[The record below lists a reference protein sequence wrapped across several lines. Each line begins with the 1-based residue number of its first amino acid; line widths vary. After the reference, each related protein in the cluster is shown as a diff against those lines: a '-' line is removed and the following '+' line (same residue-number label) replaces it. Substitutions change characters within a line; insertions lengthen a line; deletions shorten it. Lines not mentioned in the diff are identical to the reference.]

1 MGNLY
6 YFASPM
12 EVAEKKNK
20 NKRYKPILE
29 GIPDWPVYQLSK
41 NRKEFI
47 EEVAK
52 RSFDHV
58 RQLRPTTKQLLDELE
73 ATVYR
78 EQQRMK
84 RNRWRV
90 DPQDEPRFWAKVKE
104 ELVSLTNKT
113 SEEAQVKGDELLHKI
128 ILRYADEIAGN
139 FKPSS
144 YRFTRE
150 LIKFWFGRLLNGAR
164 VKKFGAIF
172 RNQYTLRDKI
182 HIVGKVKQLRK
193 LAKKG
198 TIVMVPTHFSNLDS
212 ILIGWVI
219 HSLGLP
225 AFIYGAGLNLFN
237 IKIFAYFMNSLG
249 AYKVDRRKK
258 NLPYLETLKTYSTL
272 AIQRGAHSLFFPGGT
287 RSRSGMIEKQLKLG
301 LLSSTIEAQRDLYME
316 HPEKDV
322 RKIFIVPVTL
332 NYHFVLEAPD
342 LIDDYLSVK
351 GQDKYLPEQDK
362 YGSFQLL
369 QFLFKFFTKGSNIS
383 VSIGKGLDVL
393 GNYVDDEG
401 NSLDPH
407 DRIINTRDYFVTNE
421 EISIDKQREDQ
432 YTRMLSQRIVSE
444 YHRINRVF
452 ASHLVA
458 FVAFEMW
465 QRRHP
470 KLDLFELLR
479 LPEEDLVLP
488 YDEFR
493 SACKAVRKQI
503 YALKEEG
510 KVNHATHVKGKIDL
524 VIRHGLE
531 NVGIFH
537 LKRPLLFNKEGN
549 IITQDLNLLYYYH
562 NRLVGYDLEK
572 CIG

>member
-1 MGNLY
+1 
-6 YFASPM
+6 M

-20 NKRYKPILE
+20 NKKYKPILE
-29 GIPDWPVYQLSK
+29 GIPDWPVYKLSK

-52 RSFDHV
+52 ESFHQAK
-58 RQLRPTTKQLLDELE
+58 QLRPTTKQLLDELE

-78 EQQRMK
+78 EQQRIK

-90 DPQDEPRFWAKVKE
+90 DPADEPQFWAGIKN

-113 SEEAQVKGDELLHKI
+113 SEDPEKKADD
-128 ILRYADEIAGN
+128 ILYRIVHRYAGEIAGN

-144 YRFTRE
+144 FRLTRE
-150 LIKFWFGRLLNGAR
+150 IVKFWFVRLLNGAR

-182 HIVGKVKQLRK
+182 HIVGRAKQIRK

-198 TIVMVPTHFSNLDS
+198 TVVMVPTHFSNLDS

-237 IKIFAYFMNSLG
+237 MKIFAYFMNSLG

-258 NLPYLETLKTYSTL
+258 NLPYLETLKAYSTL
-272 AIQRGAHSLFFPGGT
+272 CIERGAHSLFFPGGT

-301 LLSSTIEAQRDLYME
+301 LLGSTIEAQRNLYLRNPNSAE
-316 HPEKDV
+316 VP
-322 RKIFIVPVTL
+322 KIFIVPVTL

-351 GQDKYLPEQDK
+351 GQDKYLPESDK
-362 YGSFQLL
+362 YGSFQLIR
-369 QFLFKFFTKGSNIS
+369 FLFKFFTKGSNIS
-383 VSIGKGLDVL
+383 VSIGRGLDVM
-393 GNYVDDEG
+393 GNYVDDDG
-401 NSLDPH
+401 NSLDPTG
-407 DRIINTRDYFVTNE
+407 RVINTKDYFVTNNE
-421 EISIDKQREDQ
+421 LVIDKQREDQ
-432 YTRMLSQRIVSE
+432 YTRMLSNRIVTE

-458 FVAFEMW
+458 FVAFEMF
-465 QRRHP
+465 QRQHP
-470 KLDLFELLR
+470 KLDLFGLLR
-479 LPEEDLVLP
+479 LPEEDLSIP
-488 YDEFR
+488 YEEFR
-493 SACKAVRKQI
+493 ATCKRVRKEI
-503 YALKEEG
+503 YRLKDED

-524 VIRHGLE
+524 VIKHGLE

-549 IITQDLNLLYYYH
+549 IITRDLNTLYYYH
-562 NRLVGYDLEK
+562 NRLAGYELEK
-572 CIG
+572 LI

>member
-1 MGNLY
+1 
-6 YFASPM
+6 M

-20 NKRYKPILE
+20 NKRYKPILD

-41 NRKEFI
+41 NRKEFV
-47 EEVAK
+47 EEVAQS
-52 RSFDHV
+52 SFQHAK
-58 RQLRPTTKQLLDELE
+58 QLRPTTKQLLDELE

-90 DPQDEPRFWAKVKE
+90 DPPDEPRFWSQIKD
-104 ELVSLTNKT
+104 ELVSLTNKN
-113 SEEAQVKGDELLHKI
+113 SDEAAAKADDLLFRI
-128 ILRYADEIAGN
+128 IHRYAGEIAGN

-150 LIKFWFGRLLNGAR
+150 LVKFWFVRLLNGAR

-172 RNQYTLRDKI
+172 RNQYSLRDKI

-193 LAKKG
+193 LAKQG
-198 TIVMVPTHFSNLDS
+198 TVIMVPTHFSNLDS

-258 NLPYLETLKTYSTL
+258 NLPYLETLKAYSTL
-272 AIQRGAHSLFFPGGT
+272 AIQKGAHSLFFPGGT

-301 LLSSTIEAQRDLYME
+301 LLGSTIEAQRNLYLQN
-316 HPEKDV
+316 PTQTDV

-332 NYHFVLEAPD
+332 NYHFVLEAPE
-342 LIDDYLSVK
+342 LVDDYLSVK
-351 GQDKYLPEQDK
+351 GQDRYLPEQDK
-362 YGSFQLL
+362 YGSFQMLR
-369 QFLFKFFTKGSNIS
+369 FLFKFFTKGSNIS

-393 GNYVDDEG
+393 GNYVDENG
-401 NSLDPH
+401 HSLDAH
-407 DRIINTRDYFVTNE
+407 GRIINARDYFVSNNE
-421 EISIDKQREDQ
+421 IVIDKQREDQ
-432 YTRMLSQRIVSE
+432 YTRMLSQKIVSE

-465 QRRHP
+465 QQKHP
-470 KLDLFELLR
+470 KLDLFGLLR
-479 LPEEDLVLP
+479 LPEEDLSIN
-488 YDEFR
+488 YEEFR
-493 SACKAVRKQI
+493 AACKRVRKKI
-503 YALKEEG
+503 YEMKDEG
-510 KVNHATHVKGKIDL
+510 KINYATHLKGKIDL
-524 VIRHGLE
+524 VIKHGLE

-537 LKRPLLFNKEGN
+537 LNRPLLFNKEGN
-549 IITQDLNLLYYYH
+549 IITRDLNTLYYYH
-562 NRLVGYDLEK
+562 NRLIGYDLEK
-572 CIG
+572 FIGG

>member
-1 MGNLY
+1 
-6 YFASPM
+6 M
-12 EVAEKKNK
+12 EVVEKKNK
-20 NKRYKPILE
+20 NKKYKPILD

-52 RSFDHV
+52 KTFARVKES
-58 RQLRPTTKQLLDELE
+58 RPSTKQLTDELE

-90 DPQDEPRFWAKVKE
+90 DPTDEPRFWADVKE
-104 ELVSLTNKT
+104 ELVALAGKSP
-113 SEEAQVKGDELLHKI
+113 EEVQTKADALLMRI
-128 ILRYADEIAGN
+128 VTRYANEIAGN

-144 YRFTRE
+144 YRVTRE
-150 LIKFWFGRLLNGAR
+150 IVKFWFARLLNGAR
-164 VKKFGAIF
+164 VKKFGAFF
-172 RNQYTLRDKI
+172 RTRYTLRDKI
-182 HIVGKVKQLRK
+182 HIVGKVKQLRT
-193 LAKKG
+193 LAKEG
-198 TIVMVPTHFSNLDS
+198 TVIMVPTHFSNLDS

-258 NLPYLETLKTYSTL
+258 NVPYLEALKMYSTL
-272 AIQRGAHSLFFPGGT
+272 AIQKGAHSLFFPGGG
-287 RSRSGMIEKQLKLG
+287 RSRSGMLEKQLKLG
-301 LLSSTIEAQRDLYME
+301 LLASTIDAQRNLYRE
-316 HPEKDV
+316 TPPGEEV

-351 GQDKYLPEQDK
+351 GQERYLPEQDK
-362 YGSFQLL
+362 YGSWQLI

-383 VSIGKGLDVL
+383 VSIGRGLDVM
-393 GNYVDDEG
+393 GNYVDETG
-401 NSLDPH
+401 NSLDAQGRVI
-407 DRIINTRDYFVTNE
+407 DTRDYFVSNGEVTT
-421 EISIDKQREDQ
+421 DKQREDE
-432 YTRMLSQRIVSE
+432 YTRMLSHTIVKE

-458 FVAFEMW
+458 FVAFELW
-465 QRRHP
+465 QKKHP
-470 KLDLFELLR
+470 KLDLFGLLR
-479 LPEEDLVLP
+479 LPEEDEVIS
-488 YDEFR
+488 YEEFR
-493 SACKAVRKQI
+493 EACKRVRKQI
-503 YALKEEG
+503 YRLKEDD
-510 KVNHATHVKGKIDL
+510 KVYHATHLKGKIDI
-524 VIRHGLE
+524 VIRRGLD

-537 LKRPLLFNKEGN
+537 LKRPLLMNKEGN
-549 IITQDLNLLYYYH
+549 IITKDFNTLYYYH

-572 CIG
+572 FI

>member
-1 MGNLY
+1 
-6 YFASPM
+6 M

-29 GIPDWPVYQLSK
+29 AIPDWPVYQLSK
-41 NRKEFI
+41 NRKEFL
-47 EEVAK
+47 EDVVLHAFQQSK
-52 RSFDHV
+52 H
-58 RQLRPTTKQLLDELE
+58 LRPTTKQLIDELE

-90 DPQDEPRFWAKVKE
+90 DPPDEAAFWTSVKE

-113 SEEAQVKGDELLHKI
+113 SEESQKKADDILLRI
-128 ILRYADEIAGN
+128 IQRYAGEIAGN

-144 YRFTRE
+144 YRFARE
-150 LIKFWFGRLLNGAR
+150 MIKFWFGRLLNGAR
-164 VKKFGAIF
+164 VKKFGAFF
-172 RNQYTLRDKI
+172 RNKYTLRDKI
-182 HIVGKVKQLRK
+182 HIVGKVKMLRK

-198 TIVMVPTHFSNLDS
+198 TVIMVPTHFSNLDS
-212 ILIGWVI
+212 ILIGWII

-237 IKIFAYFMNSLG
+237 IKILAYFMNSLG

-258 NLPYLETLKTYSTL
+258 NLPYLETLKGYSTL
-272 AIQRGAHSLFFPGGT
+272 AIQKGAHSIFFPGGG

-301 LLSSTIEAQRDLYME
+301 LLSSTIEAQRNIYLQK
-316 HPEKDV
+316 KDPQDI

-351 GQDKYLPEQDK
+351 GQDRYLPEHDK
-362 YGSFQLL
+362 YGSWQLL
-369 QFLFKFFTKGSNIS
+369 QFLYKFFSKGSNIS

-393 GNYVDDEG
+393 GNYVDEEG

-407 DRIINTRDYFVTNE
+407 ERIINTRDYFVTNN
-421 EISIDKQREDQ
+421 EIVIDKQREDQ
-432 YTRMLSQRIVSE
+432 YTRMLSQRIISE

-465 QRRHP
+465 QQKHP
-470 KLDLFELLR
+470 KLDLFGLLR

-488 YDEFR
+488 YEEFR
-493 SACKAVRKQI
+493 VMCKRVRKQI
-503 YALKEEG
+503 YQLKSEG
-510 KVNHATHVKGKIDL
+510 KVNHATHLKGKIDL

-549 IITQDLNLLYYYH
+549 IITRDLNTLYYYH
-562 NRLVGYDLEK
+562 NRLAGYDLEK
-572 CIG
+572 FIG

>member
-1 MGNLY
+1 
-6 YFASPM
+6 M

-20 NKRYKPILE
+20 NRKYKPILE

-47 EEVAK
+47 EEVAQK
-52 RSFDHV
+52 TFARV
-58 RQLRPTTKQLLDELE
+58 KELRPTIKRLTDELE

-90 DPQDEPRFWAKVKE
+90 DPPDEPVFWSTIKE
-104 ELVSLTNKT
+104 ELLALAGKT
-113 SEEAQVKGDELLHKI
+113 PEEIERKTDE
-128 ILRYADEIAGN
+128 ILYRIAHRYANEIAGN
-139 FKPSS
+139 FKPNS
-144 YRFTRE
+144 YRVTRE
-150 LIKFWFGRLLNGAR
+150 IVKFWFGRLLNGAR

-172 RNQYTLRDKI
+172 RREYTLRDKI
-182 HIVGKVKQLRK
+182 QVVGKVKQLRH
-193 LAKKG
+193 LASTG
-198 TIVMVPTHFSNLDS
+198 TVIMVPTHFSNLDS
-212 ILIGWVI
+212 VLIGWVI

-258 NLPYLETLKTYSTL
+258 NLPYLEALKLYSTL
-272 AIQRGAHSLFFPGGT
+272 AIQKGAHSLFFPGGT
-287 RSRSGMIEKQLKLG
+287 RARSGAIEKQLKLG
-301 LLSSTIEAQRDLYME
+301 LLSSTIEAQRNLYLE
-316 HPEKDV
+316 SQGSDTSV

-362 YGSFQLL
+362 YGSWQLI

-383 VSIGKGLDVL
+383 VSIGPGLDVL
-393 GNYVDDEG
+393 GNYVDQEG
-401 NSLDPH
+401 NSLDANSRVIDP
-407 DRIINTRDYFVTNE
+407 RDYF
-421 EISIDKQREDQ
+421 ISDGRITIDKQREDE
-432 YTRMLSQRIVSE
+432 YTRMLSQKIVSE

-465 QRRHP
+465 QKKHP
-470 KLDLFELLR
+470 KLDLFGLLR
-479 LPEEDLVLP
+479 LPEEGEVLP
-488 YDEFR
+488 YEEFR
-493 SACKAVRKQI
+493 ETCKRVRREI
-503 YALKEEG
+503 YRLKAEG
-510 KVNHATHVKGKIDL
+510 KVNHATHLKGKIDL

-537 LKRPLLFNKEGN
+537 LKRPLLLNREGN
-549 IITQDLNLLYYYH
+549 VITRDFNTLYYYH
-562 NRLVGYDLEK
+562 NRLTGYDLEK
-572 CIG
+572 FV

>member
-1 MGNLY
+1 
-6 YFASPM
+6 M

-29 GIPDWPVYQLSK
+29 AIPDWPVYQLSK
-41 NRKEFI
+41 NRKEFV
-47 EEVAK
+47 EEVAQQ
-52 RSFDHV
+52 SFKQAK
-58 RQLRPTTKQLLDELE
+58 QLRPTTKQLLDELE

-90 DPQDEPRFWAKVKE
+90 DPPDEPRFWASVKD
-104 ELVSLTNKT
+104 ELVALTNK
-113 SEEAQVKGDELLHKI
+113 SMDEAEKRADDLLYKI

-144 YRFTRE
+144 YRFARE
-150 LIKFWFGRLLNGAR
+150 LVKFWFVRLLNGAR

-172 RNQYTLRDKI
+172 RSQYTLRDKI

-198 TIVMVPTHFSNLDS
+198 TVIMVPTHFSNLDS

-258 NLPYLETLKTYSTL
+258 NLPYLETLKAYSTL
-272 AIQRGAHSLFFPGGT
+272 AIQKGAHSLFFPGGT
-287 RSRSGMIEKQLKLG
+287 RSRSGMLEKQLKLG
-301 LLSSTIEAQRDLYME
+301 LLGSTIEAQRNLYLNN
-316 HPEKDV
+316 PESEDV

-351 GQDKYLPEQDK
+351 GQDKYLPEHDK
-362 YGSFQLL
+362 YGSWQLL

-383 VSIGKGLDVL
+383 VSIGRGLDVM
-393 GNYVDDEG
+393 GNYLDEDG

-407 DRIINTRDYFVTNE
+407 GRVVNTRDYFVTND
-421 EISIDKQREDQ
+421 SLVIDKQREDQ

-465 QRRHP
+465 QRKHP

-479 LPEEDLVLP
+479 LPEEDLIIP
-488 YDEFR
+488 YEEFKNQ
-493 SACKAVRKQI
+493 CKRVRKEI
-503 YALKEEG
+503 YALKEAG
-510 KVNHATHVKGKIDL
+510 KVYHATHLKGKIDL

-549 IITQDLNLLYYYH
+549 IITRDLNTLYYYH

-572 CIG
+572 FIE

>member
-1 MGNLY
+1 M
-6 YFASPM
+6 AV
-12 EVAEKKNK
+12 EVLEKKNK

-47 EEVAK
+47 EEVANHSLARIK
-52 RSFDHV
+52 EM
-58 RQLRPTTKQLLDELE
+58 RPTRKQLLDELE

-90 DPQDEPRFWAKVKE
+90 DPQDEPRFWSKIKNDLIELTAKPLDDNTQRE
-104 ELVSLTNKT
+104 E
-113 SEEAQVKGDELLHKI
+113 E
-128 ILRYADEIAGN
+128 ILKRIVQRYANEIAGN
-139 FKPSS
+139 FNPSS
-144 YRFTRE
+144 YKFARE
-150 LIKFWFGRLLNGAR
+150 IIKFWFARLLNAAR

-182 HIVGKVKQLRK
+182 QIVGKVKQLRR

-237 IKIFAYFMNSLG
+237 IKIIAYFMNSLG

-258 NLPYLETLKTYSTL
+258 NLPYLETLKMYSSL
-272 AIQRGAHSLFFPGGT
+272 AIQKGAHSLFFPGGT
-287 RSRSGMIEKQLKLG
+287 RSRSGMIEKMLKLG
-301 LLSSTIEAQRDLYME
+301 LLSTATEAQRNIYLNT
-316 HPEKDV
+316 PEGV
-322 RKIFIVPVTL
+322 EAQKIFVVPVTL
-332 NYHFVLEAPD
+332 NYHFVLEAPE

-351 GQDKYLPEQDK
+351 GQDRYLPEQDK
-362 YGSFQLL
+362 YGSWQLL

-383 VSIGKGLDVL
+383 VSIGRPLDIM
-393 GNYVDDEG
+393 GNYVNDEG
-401 NSLDPH
+401 HSLDAQ
-407 DRIINTRDYFVTNE
+407 DRIIHTRDYFLSNGHIT
-421 EISIDKQREDQ
+421 IDKQREDE
-432 YTRMLSQRIVSE
+432 YTRMLSQRIVAE

-458 FVAFEMW
+458 FVAFELW
-465 QRRHP
+465 QRKYA
-470 KLDLFELLR
+470 KLDLFGLLR
-479 LPEEDLVLP
+479 LPEEELEID
-488 YDEFR
+488 YAEFR
-493 SACKAVRKQI
+493 KTCKRVRKQI
-503 YALKEEG
+503 YRLKKDD
-510 KVNHATHVKGKIDL
+510 KVNYATHLKGKIDL

-531 NVGIFH
+531 SVGTFH
-537 LKRPLLFNKEGN
+537 LKRPLLMNKQGN
-549 IITQDLNLLYYYH
+549 IITRDLNTLYYYH
-562 NRLVGYDLEK
+562 NRLVGYELEK
-572 CIG
+572 II